1 MTAARA
7 SALPVQAGPGEGIDG
22 VLLGLWLV
30 LLGFGIL
37 AVSSASME
45 LAASRFGDPWHHLL
59 RHGIYLLVAL
69 AGFVVV
75 LAIPTA
81 FWRRIG
87 AASYFVTIALLLIV
101 LLPGLGRE
109 VNGALRWVALG
120 PVSFQPS
127 EAAKFLLVIYVA
139 HYLARRQDDV
149 RTSFMGMVRPL
160 GWILIPATLL
170 LAEPDL
176 GATVVIFGASAGTIL
191 LAGARLR
198 DLGVLALIGGAALAV
213 AVFAS
218 PYRLARLNAFLDPWA
233 VQYGDGYQLTQALIA
248 FGRGEWFGV
257 GLGEGLQKLFY
268 LPEAHTDFIF
278 AVIAEELG
286 AVTAIAV
293 CLLLASLVLRGLW
306 HGRAAELRGDVFA
319 AYIAY
324 GAALMLGVQALVSL
338 GVNTGLLPTKG
349 LTLPFVSY
357 GGNALIASCALL
369 ALCLRV
375 DFENRLAAAEA
386 PRERRRREA
395 RA

>member
-101 LLPGLGRE
+101 LMPGLGRE

-170 LAEPDL
+170 LAEPM
-176 GATVVIFGASAGTIL
+176 
-191 LAGARLR
+191 
-198 DLGVLALIGGAALAV
+198 
-213 AVFAS
+213 
-218 PYRLARLNAFLDPWA
+218 
-233 VQYGDGYQLTQALIA
+233 
-248 FGRGEWFGV
+248 
-257 GLGEGLQKLFY
+257 
-268 LPEAHTDFIF
+268 LPD
-278 AVIAEELG
+278 
-286 AVTAIAV
+286 
-293 CLLLASLVLRGLW
+293 W
-306 HGRAAELRGDVFA
+306 
-319 AYIAY
+319 
-324 GAALMLGVQALVSL
+324 
-338 GVNTGLLPTKG
+338 
-349 LTLPFVSY
+349 
-357 GGNALIASCALL
+357 
-369 ALCLRV
+369 
-375 DFENRLAAAEA
+375 
-386 PRERRRREA
+386 
-395 RA
+395 

>member
-1 MTAARA
+1 MSAVRA
-7 SALPVQAGPGEGIDG
+7 SAMPPIAGRGEGVDG

-30 LLGFGIL
+30 LLGLGIV

-45 LAASRFGDPWHHLL
+45 LAASRFGDPWHHLV
-59 RHGIYLLVAL
+59 RHAIYLFMAL
-69 AGFVVV
+69 CGFAFV
-75 LAIPTA
+75 LAIPTD
-81 FWRRIG
+81 FWRRLG
-87 AASYFVTIALLLIV
+87 AASYFVTIVLLLLV
-101 LLPGLGRE
+101 LVPGLGRE
-109 VNGALRWVALG
+109 VNGALRWVSLG

-127 EAAKFLLVIYVA
+127 EAAKFLLVVYVA
-139 HYLARRQDDV
+139 HYLARRQEDV
-149 RTSFMGMVRPL
+149 RASFMGMVRPL
-160 GWILIPATLL
+160 GWLLIPAMLL

-176 GATVVIFGASAGTIL
+176 GATVVIFGASAGVIL

-198 DLGVLALIGGAALAV
+198 DMGVLVLIGAGALAV
-213 AVFAS
+213 AVYAS
-218 PYRLARLNAFLDPWA
+218 PYRMARLNAFLDPWA

-286 AVTAIAV
+286 AVAAVAV
-293 CLLLASLVLRGLW
+293 CLLLAALVLRGLW
-306 HGRAAELRGDVFA
+306 HGRAAELRGDAFA
-319 AYIAY
+319 AYLAY

-375 DFENRLAAAEA
+375 DFENRAAATEV
-386 PRERRRREA
+386 PRERRQREV